1 MILPSQ
7 EICLVDEHFQKF
19 WFCVPFILWTKNFY
33 FQFFHS
39 WKEIKKTIFTCLYW
53 KCATFFP
60 PFHFRYLE
68 YILKIYGKIKLGSTW
83 NLLIESNISDLN
95 CILCMFLGQIQM
107 HFRIFLQIKFK
118 NENKK
123 RRNNFFYVQIEFTIV
138 RNSEKTLYLYFTLF
152 RISRVRERERKRA
165 NEKRDKERNIN
176 SRISIYQEKDWNKFC

>member
-1 MILPSQ
+1 
-7 EICLVDEHFQKF
+7 
-19 WFCVPFILWTKNFY
+19 
-33 FQFFHS
+33 
-39 WKEIKKTIFTCLYW
+39 
-53 KCATFFP
+53 
-60 PFHFRYLE
+60 
-68 YILKIYGKIKLGSTW
+68 
-83 NLLIESNISDLN
+83 
-95 CILCMFLGQIQM
+95 MFLEQIQM

-176 SRISIYQEKDWNKFC
+176 SRISIYQEKD